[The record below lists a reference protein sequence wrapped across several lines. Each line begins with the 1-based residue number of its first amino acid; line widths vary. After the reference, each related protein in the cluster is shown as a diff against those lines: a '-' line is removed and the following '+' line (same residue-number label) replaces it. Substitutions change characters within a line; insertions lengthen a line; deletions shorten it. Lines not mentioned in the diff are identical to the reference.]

1 MKARIVLCL
10 SVSALL
16 AFVAPVSAQEGQK
29 TDSPWDKLGK
39 PAAPLTGLQW
49 IKGEPVKM
57 KKGSVYV
64 VEFWATWC
72 GPCLKSIPHLT
83 ELQHQFEDKGVTIVG
98 ISTENAETVKPF
110 VADKGDTMNYSV
122 AVDPAR
128 KVSKGYMQAFG
139 VRGIPHAFVV
149 GKDGNLLWHGHPM
162 AGLDAVLEQVVA
174 GQFDYVGYAKKQ
186 VAQEKE
192 QARVLKLFKAYF
204 TTVGTDRD
212 EAAQIGLQLVD
223 GPDNAMMLNALAWR
237 ILTDVPQDQR
247 DLELA
252 RSAAAKAV
260 KLTEE
265 KNSSVL
271 DTHAR
276 VLYELGKKYVT
287 DAVTQQK
294 KAVALAE
301 GNDEMRR
308 RLEEAL
314 ERYESASVE

>member
-10 SVSALL
+10 SVSVLL
-16 AFVAPVSAQEGQK
+16 ALVAPAGGQEERE
-29 TDSPWDKLGK
+29 TNSPSDKLGK

-57 KKGSVYV
+57 EKGSVYV

-72 GPCLKSIPHLT
+72 GPCRTSIPHLS
-83 ELQHQFEDKGVTIVG
+83 EVQHQFKDKGVTIIG
-98 ISTENAETVKPF
+98 ISNEDAERVKPF
-110 VADKGDTMNYSV
+110 VAEKGETMNYTV

-128 KVSKGYMQAFG
+128 QVSKGYMQAFG

-174 GQFDYVGYAKKQ
+174 GQFDYVAYAKKQ
-186 VAQEKE
+186 AAQEKE

-204 TTVGTDRD
+204 STVGTDRD
-212 EAAQIGLQLVD
+212 EAARIGLQLVD
-223 GPDNAMMLNALAWR
+223 GPDNSMMLNALAWR
-237 ILTDVPQDQR
+237 ILTNVPQDRR

-252 RSAAAKAV
+252 RRAAAKAV

-265 KNSSVL
+265 KDPSVL

-276 VLYELGKKYVT
+276 ALYELGKQYVAE
-287 DAVTQQK
+287 AVTQQK

-301 GNDEMRR
+301 DNNEMRQG
-308 RLEEAL
+308 LKKAL